1 MHERYNCKMRWET
14 AGKKENKFGDLSGNS
29 YPQYANHNK
38 GTEICKVN
46 WKSQPELT
54 SADVGRIDPR

>member
-1 MHERYNCKMRWET
+1 MRWET

-29 YPQYANHNK
+29 YPPYANHNK

-46 WKSQPELT
+46 WKSKPELT